1 MFKFLVFGEAC
12 CYGNND
18 RQCTSTRERTMTHMF
33 TALFPV
39 RFSPTPC
46 LHRLEA
52 FIRSLLV
59 DLGDSH
65 VSRNLER
72 P

>member
-1 MFKFLVFGEAC
+1 MFKLLVFGEAC
-12 CYGNND
+12 CYGNYD
-18 RQCTSTRERTMTHMF
+18 RQPASTSERTMTHMF

-39 RFSPTPC
+39 RFSPIPC

-52 FIRSLLV
+52 FIRSHLV

-65 VSRNLER
+65 IFRNLE
-72 P
+72 PF